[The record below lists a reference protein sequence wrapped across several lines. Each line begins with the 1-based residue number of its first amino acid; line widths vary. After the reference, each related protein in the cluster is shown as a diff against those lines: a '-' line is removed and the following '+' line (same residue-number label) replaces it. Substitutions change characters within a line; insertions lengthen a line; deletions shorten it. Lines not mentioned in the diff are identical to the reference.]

1 MPTYR
6 LFKLDEA
13 GKFAAAEAL
22 EAADDDAAMKTARA
36 TGHAFVCEVW
46 LERRLVGRFAAP

>member
-6 LFKLDEA
+6 LYKLDEA

-22 EAADDDAAMKTARA
+22 EASDDDEAMKTART
-36 TGHAFVCEVW
+36 TGHAFASEVW
-46 LERRLVGRFAAP
+46 LARRLIGRVLAP

>member
-6 LFKLDEA
+6 LYKLDED

-22 EAADDDAAMKTARA
+22 DAADDDEAMKTARA
-36 TGHAFVCEVW
+36 TGHAFACEVW
-46 LERRLVGRFAAP
+46 LARRLIGRVLAP

>member
-6 LFKLDEA
+6 LYKLDEG

-22 EAADDDAAMKTARA
+22 EAQDDDEAMKAARA
-36 TGHAFVCEVW
+36 SGHAFACEVW
-46 LERRLVGRFAAP
+46 LARRLIGRVLAR